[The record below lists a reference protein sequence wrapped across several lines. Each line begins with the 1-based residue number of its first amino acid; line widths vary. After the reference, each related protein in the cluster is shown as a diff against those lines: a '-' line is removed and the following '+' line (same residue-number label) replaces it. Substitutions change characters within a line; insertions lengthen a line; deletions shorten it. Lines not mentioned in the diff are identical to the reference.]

1 MRLVLNDFRQSVL
14 DSKANRVFGVVSEVF
29 DQFVVVGLGSLVE
42 ILCEFV
48 NKITNKGNAGLS
60 VEVGCFRVPLRVQ
73 SHSQD
78 LVLLNLNFVHVA
90 LGTVIKYL
98 TRVSHYRTHD
108 GTVDCNF
115 IVR

>member
-1 MRLVLNDFRQSVL
+1 ML

-42 ILCEFV
+42 ILREFI
-48 NKITNKGNAGLS
+48 NKIANKGNVGLS
-60 VEVGCFRVPLRVQ
+60 VEVDCFGIPFRVQ
-73 SHSQD
+73 SHSQH

-115 IVR
+115 IIGRDGIILF